1 MSDRTPPRRTAAQR
15 LQALYVRAL
24 LRLLPHL
31 ITLLRHV
38 SPRIRAE
45 VAYLAPGYTF
55 RLSVRGTDLTC
66 TCRRTDRGSFERI
79 PPARVARDVEPGS
92 GLASADADVLH
103 TRPQR
108 HGRGP
113 HLSVHG
119 AAEDVLRLAAR
130 ISQAGGGDAVG
141 ERETVPGTCHSLR
154 FRPHLRKRSTCVY
167 TAYHLIMALDENRGC
182 GRVFPEKAKEKP

>member
-1 MSDRTPPRRTAAQR
+1 MSDQTPPRRTAAQR

-38 SPRIRAE
+38 SPRIHAE

-92 GLASADADVLH
+92 GLASADADAVTVDYVIDFRSLAYAFGCFSGGL
-103 TRPQR
+103 TLKDALAQR
-108 HGRGP
+108 AFSTRGP
-113 HLSVHG
+113 NDTGVALTYLFTALLKMFFG
-119 AAEDVLRLAAR
+119 WRRAYRRPAAAM
-130 ISQAGGGDAVG
+130 
-141 ERETVPGTCHSLR
+141 P
-154 FRPHLRKRSTCVY
+154 
-167 TAYHLIMALDENRGC
+167 
-182 GRVFPEKAKEKP
+182 